1 MLAGGYLTLGSTLKR
16 ATERLYE
23 AVDEI
28 YARDATAFRA
38 AWFPVFAALRE
49 RGPLPVSA
57 VAEHIGQSHA
67 AVSQVSKKL
76 DEHGLVCSAR
86 DSDRRRRT
94 LSLTHDGQATA
105 ARLQDVWTAITE
117 RLGEQLELEQADLLT
132 NVAHLESL
140 LANRAWIE
148 DVVTRAAR
156 ARRAA
161 LKVRPLRPS
170 DEADA
175 AAFRQLNEEWLERYF
190 EIEPKDVELLGD
202 PVGKVLEPGGIILL
216 AELHGTVVGTCA
228 LLHEGRRTYELSK
241 MAITE
246 TCRGLGLGRRLLD
259 AAFERY
265 RELAGR
271 RLFLESSSKL
281 APALSLYESVGF
293 EHAPRPGGPSP
304 YARADVYMVW
314 RGRPA

>member
-1 MLAGGYLTLGSTLKR
+1 MLARGYLTLGSTLKR

-28 YARDATAFRA
+28 YARDAAGFRA
-38 AWFPVFAALRE
+38 AWFPVFAALSE

-76 DEHGLVCSAR
+76 DEHGLVQSTRAE
-86 DSDRRRRT
+86 DRRRRT
-94 LSLTHDGQATA
+94 LALTDRGRATA
-105 ARLQDVWTAITE
+105 ARLKDVWTAITE
-117 RLGEQLELEQADLLT
+117 RLGEQLEPEHGDLLT
-132 NVAHLESL
+132 NVGRLEAL
-140 LANRAWIE
+140 LSDPTWID
-148 DVVTRAAR
+148 DVVVRASR

-161 LKVRPLRPS
+161 LQIRSLS
-170 DEADA
+170 ANDEAGA
-175 AAFRQLNEEWLERYF
+175 TAFRDLNEEWLERYF
-190 EIEPKDVELLGD
+190 EIEPVDVALLGD
-202 PVGKVLEPGGIILL
+202 PVGQVLAPGGVVLL
-216 AELHGTVVGTCA
+216 AELHGTIVGTCA
-228 LLHEGRRTYELSK
+228 LLHEGHGTYELSK

-246 TCRGLGLGRRLLD
+246 ACRGLGLGRRLLD

-265 RELAGR
+265 RGLGGR

-281 APALSLYESVGF
+281 APALTLYESVGF
-293 EHAPRPGGPSP
+293 EHAERPGGPSP

-314 RGRPA
+314 RGRRA